1 MGRVRS
7 AHALLISSL
16 LLAGCASARG
26 PRPVPGHD
34 AAAWEIPAAALHS
47 QRLYRVHYSGPE
59 GEGSFKV
66 TLRLT
71 STERYQLQAVDPVG
85 RSLWSLDVSHS
96 RGLFLNHRNRSSCL
110 FEGSFDLSGV
120 ALGPFPLLT
129 LPSLLVGRVPATPSE
144 PPQQRGSQTSFHDAA
159 GRVWTAVTGGEG
171 VVQSW
176 TLAEGG
182 APSIWWVRS
191 DDWAILSDRERNV
204 QVRWREV
211 LREPLDGAP
220 AALEA
225 PSGYRSGPCR
235 DPALSVDSEEEV
247 EGAAI

>member
-1 MGRVRS
+1 MT
-7 AHALLISSL
+7 
-16 LLAGCASARG
+16 
-26 PRPVPGHD
+26 GHD
-34 AAAWEIPAAALHS
+34 AAAWEIPAAALHT
-47 QRLYRVHYSGPE
+47 QRLYRIHYSGPE

-66 TLRLT
+66 TLRL
-71 STERYQLQAVDPVG
+71 SSPERYQLQAVDPVG
-85 RSLWSLDVSHS
+85 RSLWSLDVTHS
-96 RGLFLNHRNRSSCL
+96 RGLFLNHRNRTSCV

-129 LPSLLVGRVPATPSE
+129 LPSLLLGRVPATPSE
-144 PPQQRGSQTSFHDAA
+144 PPQPHGSQVSFLDGA
-159 GRVWTAVTGGEG
+159 GRVWTAVLGGDG
-171 VVQSW
+171 VVRSW

-211 LREPLDGAP
+211 LREPVEGEP

-225 PSGYRSGPCR
+225 PSGYRAGPCR
-235 DPALSVDSEEEV
+235 NPGLSEDAEDEAPEPPVGSPSDPAV
-247 EGAAI
+247 